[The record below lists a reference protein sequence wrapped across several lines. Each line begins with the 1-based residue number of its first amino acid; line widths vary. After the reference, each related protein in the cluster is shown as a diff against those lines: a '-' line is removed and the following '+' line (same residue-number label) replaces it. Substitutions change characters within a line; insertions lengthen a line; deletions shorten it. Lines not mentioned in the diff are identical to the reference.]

1 MNKIYFNAKSGLE
14 AYQKQLDII
23 SNNMANVNTVGFKK
37 QQASFVDLMYTEMDE
52 SFAGLKEGHGVKLD
66 TLETI
71 FDQSEFQGTDR
82 ELDFAVLGEGMF
94 SYELN
99 DETYY
104 TRSGNFQVINVDGNY
119 FLGTTSGGLVHDAE
133 GKALQLE
140 KREDS
145 DLLDTSTL
153 DQRIGVVNFPYPSAL
168 ERIGASSFKANE
180 ACGEAINMR
189 EVKSNTRVIRN
200 ALEVSSTELTDEMVN
215 LIEAQKAFQ
224 FNSKL
229 IKTADEI
236 EEIVN
241 NLR

>member
-14 AYQKQLDII
+14 AYQKQLDVI

-37 QQASFVDLMYTEMDE
+37 QQASFSDLMYTEMDE
-52 SFAGLKEGHGVKLD
+52 SFSGLKEGHGVKMD

-99 DETYY
+99 DETHY
-104 TRSGNFQVINVDGNY
+104 TRSGNFQIINIDENF
-119 FLGTTSGGLVHDAE
+119 FLGTSNGGLVHDTE
-133 GKALQLE
+133 GKIIQLE
-140 KREDS
+140 KREES
-145 DLLDTSTL
+145 DLLDTSLL
-153 DQRIGVVNFPYPSAL
+153 DKQIGVVSFPYASAM
-168 ERIGASSFKANE
+168 ERIGASSFRANE

-189 EVKSNTRVIRN
+189 SEQSESRVIRN